1 MTRTSPAVPPAALF
15 LLLLSI
21 AAPVQSA
28 PRGQFISDQ
37 ITVTIRER
45 PTNDG
50 APLGS
55 VKSGARVVLLE
66 SLGPDSFSRIR
77 AADGREGWVPS
88 RFVSGEPAARDQL
101 DQLRDERD
109 QANASVR
116 ALEQQL
122 ETAQEQLS
130 KARPAFE
137 LSQDNEKL
145 RAAMSDLKRETEAAQ
160 QRFDADRSQRRS
172 LLTGGGLIVG
182 GIFLGLV
189 LPYLGRNKKRRYGDF

>member
-1 MTRTSPAVPPAALF
+1 MTRTSPA
-15 LLLLSI
+15 LLLLPLL
-21 AAPVQSA
+21 AVAFPALSA
-28 PRGQFISDQ
+28 PRSQYISDQ

-45 PTNDG
+45 PANDG
-50 APLGS
+50 APLGT
-55 VKSGARVVLLE
+55 VTSGARVVVLE

-77 AADGREGWVPS
+77 STEGREGWIPS
-88 RFVSGEPAARDQL
+88 RFVAAEPAARDQL

-109 QANASVR
+109 QANARAR

-122 ETAQEQLS
+122 QTAQEQLT

-145 RAAMSDLKRETEAAQ
+145 RAAMAELKRETEAAQ
-160 QRFDADRSQRRS
+160 QRFDADRSERRS
-172 LLTGGGLIVG
+172 LIAGGGLIVG

-189 LPYLGRNKKRRYGDF
+189 LPYMGRNKKRRYGDF

>member
-1 MTRTSPAVPPAALF
+1 MTRTLFALLALSSLSLTAFAQSVAQAPGSP
-15 LLLLSI
+15 
-21 AAPVQSA
+21 
-28 PRGQFISDQ
+28 RYISDQ
-37 ITVTIRER
+37 ITVTLRER
-45 PTNDG
+45 PTNDA

-77 AADGREGWVPS
+77 SADGREGWIPS

-101 DQLRDERD
+101 DQLRGERE
-109 QANASVR
+109 QINAQVR
-116 ALEQQL
+116 TLEQQL
-122 ETAQEQLS
+122 RAAQEQLA

-137 LSQDNEKL
+137 LSQDNERL
-145 RAAMSDLKRETEAAQ
+145 RAAMAALERETEAAQ
-160 QRFDADRSQRRS
+160 QRFDADRAQRRS

-189 LPYLGRNKKRRYGDF
+189 LPYMGRGKKRRYGDF